1 MTSTPSLRI
10 GKNQIEISLE
20 DGENVGNEMEKK
32 SCRCLPSLDKSS
44 IFRKNDLGYDI
55 QQRVRKILHLWRS

>member
-10 GKNQIEISLE
+10 GKNQIEISLK

-32 SCRCLPSLDKSS
+32 KLPLTT
-44 IFRKNDLGYDI
+44 
-55 QQRVRKILHLWRS
+55 H